1 MMPRSA
7 RALSLAVCL
16 AALAATAQVHR
27 HDPLTSTE
35 TDELREVAMEPNKKL
50 PLYLKYAR
58 VRLATIEQLRSDPRM
73 AEGRGAKVHDLLQD
87 FKVIMD
93 EMDRN
98 VDSFADQKLDFRKA
112 LKEIIQSDGEFQLK
126 LRTLKEA
133 TKESS
138 GAVEAREYEFAL
150 LDATD
155 AVDGDLENARDL
167 LPQQE
172 KAAAEAKA
180 KAKEIGKGK

>member
-1 MMPRSA
+1 MRRRS
-7 RALSLAVCL
+7 LVSLALCI
-16 AALAATAQVHR
+16 AALAASAQVHR
-27 HDPLTSTE
+27 RDPLTAPE
-35 TDELREVAMEPNKKL
+35 TDALREVSMEPHQKL

-58 VRLATIEQLRSDPRM
+58 ARLASIEQLRSDPH
-73 AEGRGAKVHDLLQD
+73 AAQGRGRAVHDLLAD

-112 LKEIIQSDGEFQLK
+112 LKAIIQADGEFQAK
-126 LRTLKEA
+126 LQTLKEA
-133 TKESS
+133 TKDP
-138 GAVEAREYEFAL
+138 AAAAEAKEYEFAV
-150 LDATD
+150 LDAID
-155 AVDGDLENARDL
+155 AVDGDLDNARDL

-180 KAKEIGKGK
+180 KAKEKRK

>member
-1 MMPRSA
+1 MRSSGLVTV
-7 RALSLAVCL
+7 ALCIT
-16 AALAATAQVHR
+16 ALATPAQVHR

-35 TDELREVAMEPNKKL
+35 TDELREVSMEPNKKL

-58 VRLATIEQLRSDPRM
+58 ARLAAIEQLGSDPHS
-73 AEGRGAKVHDLLQD
+73 AEGRGRKVHDLLAD
-87 FKVIMD
+87 FKVILD

-112 LKEIIQSDGEFQLK
+112 IKEIIQADGEFQTK
-126 LRTLKEA
+126 LQTLKEA
-133 TKESS
+133 AKDPATAAQAK
-138 GAVEAREYEFAL
+138 EYEFAL
-150 LDATD
+150 LDAID
-155 AVDGDLENARDL
+155 AVDGDLDNAREL

-180 KAKEIGKGK
+180 RAKEKGKSK

>member
-1 MMPRSA
+1 VRRRSLV
-7 RALSLAVCL
+7 ALALCI

-27 HDPLTSTE
+27 RDPLTSPE
-35 TDELREVAMEPNKKL
+35 TDALREVSMLPDQKL

-58 VRLATIEQLRSDPRM
+58 ARLASIEQVRSDPH
-73 AEGRGAKVHDLLQD
+73 AAQGRGRKVHDLLAD

-112 LKEIIQSDGEFQLK
+112 LKAIIQDDGEFQAK
-126 LRTLKEA
+126 LQALKEA
-133 TKESS
+133 AKDP
-138 GAVEAREYEFAL
+138 AAAEAKDYEFAL
-150 LDATD
+150 LDAID

-180 KAKEIGKGK
+180 RAKEKRK

>member
-1 MMPRSA
+1 MMPRW
-7 RALSLAVCL
+7 LVSLALCL

-27 HDPLTSTE
+27 HDPLTSPE
-35 TDELREVAMEPNKKL
+35 TDALREVSMEPNKKL

-58 VRLATIEQLRSDPRM
+58 ARLAAIEQLRSDPHS
-73 AEGRGAKVHDLLQD
+73 AEGRGRKVHDLLAD

-112 LKEIIQSDGEFQLK
+112 LKEIIQTDSEFQLK

-133 TKESS
+133 AKEP
-138 GAVEAREYEFAL
+138 AAAAEAKEYEFAL

-155 AVDGDLENARDL
+155 AVDGDLDNACEL
-167 LPQQE
+167 LAQQE

-180 KAKEIGKGK
+180 RAKQKGKSK

>member
-1 MMPRSA
+1 MMRHW
-7 RALSLAVCL
+7 LISLPLCL

-27 HDPLTSTE
+27 HDPLTSPE
-35 TDELREVAMEPNKKL
+35 TDALREVSMEPIRKL

-58 VRLATIEQLRSDPRM
+58 ARLAAIEQLRSDPHS
-73 AEGRGAKVHDLLQD
+73 AEGRGRQVHDLLHD

-112 LKEIIQSDGEFQLK
+112 LKEIIQTDSEFQLK
-126 LRTLKEA
+126 LRALKEA
-133 TKESS
+133 SKEP
-138 GAVEAREYEFAL
+138 AAAAEAREYEFAL
-150 LDATD
+150 LDAID
-155 AVDGDLENARDL
+155 AVDGDLDNAKDL
-167 LPQQE
+167 MEQQE

-180 KAKEIGKGK
+180 KKKGKSK

>member
-1 MMPRSA
+1 VRRRS
-7 RALSLAVCL
+7 LVSLALCI
-16 AALAATAQVHR
+16 AALAASAQVHR
-27 HDPLTSTE
+27 HDPLTAPE
-35 TDELREVAMEPNKKL
+35 TDALREVSMLPDQKL

-58 VRLATIEQLRSDPRM
+58 ARLASIEQLRSDPH
-73 AEGRGAKVHDLLQD
+73 AAQGRGRAVHDLLAD

-112 LKEIIQSDGEFQLK
+112 LKAIIQADGEFQAK
-126 LRTLKEA
+126 LQTLKEA
-133 TKESS
+133 TKDPATAAETK
-138 GAVEAREYEFAL
+138 EYEFAL
-150 LDATD
+150 LDASD
-155 AVDGDLENARDL
+155 AVDGDLDNARDL

-180 KAKEIGKGK
+180 KAKEKKK

>member
-1 MMPRSA
+1 VRRRS
-7 RALSLAVCL
+7 LVSLALCV
-16 AALAATAQVHR
+16 AALAAAAQVHR
-27 HDPLTSTE
+27 RDPLTSPE
-35 TDELREVAMEPNKKL
+35 TDALREVSMLPDQKL

-58 VRLATIEQLRSDPRM
+58 ARLALIEQLRSDPH
-73 AEGRGAKVHDLLQD
+73 AAQGRGRTVHDLLAD

-112 LKEIIQSDGEFQLK
+112 LKAIIQADGEFQAK
-126 LRTLKEA
+126 LQILKEA
-133 TKESS
+133 AKDPP
-138 GAVEAREYEFAL
+138 AAAEAKDYEFAL
-150 LDATD
+150 LDAID
-155 AVDGDLENARDL
+155 AVEGDIDNARDL

-180 KAKEIGKGK
+180 KAKEKK

>member
-1 MMPRSA
+1 MMCRDA
-7 RALSLAVCL
+7 RAVTLAICIAAV
-16 AALAATAQVHR
+16 AALAQVHR
-27 HDPLTSTE
+27 HDPLTPAE
-35 TDELREVAMEPNKKL
+35 TDALREASMEPDKKL

-58 VRLATIEQLRSDPRM
+58 AQLAAIEQLRTDPHP
-73 AEGRGAKVHDLLQD
+73 AEGRGRKVHDLLQD
-87 FKVIMD
+87 FKVIVD

-126 LRTLKEA
+126 LGALKDANKEA
-133 TKESS
+133 EATPETK
-138 GAVEAREYEFAL
+138 EYEFAL

-167 LPQQE
+167 LVQQE

-180 KAKEIGKGK
+180 RAKEKGKSR